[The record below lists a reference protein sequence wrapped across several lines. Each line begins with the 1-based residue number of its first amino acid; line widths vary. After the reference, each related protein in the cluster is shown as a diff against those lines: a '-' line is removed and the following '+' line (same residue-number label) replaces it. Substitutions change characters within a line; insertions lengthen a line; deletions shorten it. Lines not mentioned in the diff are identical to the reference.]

1 MLIMGKI
8 QNKTYFVM
16 GAKIVFITKFSSAFE
31 TSVVFTCLTV
41 YLWGSAELDAL
52 TGKAEDRTDL
62 L

>member
-1 MLIMGKI
+1 
-8 QNKTYFVM
+8 M

-41 YLWGSAELDAL
+41 YLWGTAELDAL